1 MKQANN
7 NEMDLLLRGLA
18 RRQRDRSLLTD
29 SLLEDQT
36 DSPHLDADELSA
48 YAERTLPAATRARY
62 TMHLADCAQCRKIV
76 VELAPVVAAS
86 TGEQAAEHGPTSWWQ
101 TVRHFFSWPVL
112 RFAGPALSLLAFVV
126 VGLVVFRD
134 WSGGLTAR
142 RAAAPQAEEIAQT
155 QPTQTTQE
163 EAEPQKSQT
172 FDSPTGLDAEHQ
184 AKTNSEARTGAA
196 KTDATTPAEAP
207 AVNLSKDAGEAKP
220 AATAAPPTYAPEPAG
235 SPAPKP
241 QEQVAEVRR
250 ETAAQTEVAAA
261 RPQSSP
267 SRDQRADTHGFQ
279 TSGDRA
285 KEEERAR
292 ANAEIRVKAE
302 DKQAKDKQAEA
313 DRSATTDA
321 VAQNRAPK
329 LHTLQA
335 GRGEGA
341 GKKVDDEAAQARSVA
356 GRRFLRQGGMW
367 VDAAYKSG
375 ISLTHVARGSEQYR
389 ALIADEPAIR
399 SVAEQLKGEVI
410 LIWKGRGYR
419 IR

>member
-7 NEMDLLLRGLA
+7 NEMDLLLRSLA
-18 RRQRDRSLLTD
+18 RRQSDRSLLTD

-36 DSPHLDADELSA
+36 DSRHLDADELNA

-76 VELAPVVAAS
+76 AELAPVVAAS
-86 TGEQAAEHGPTSWWQ
+86 AREEVAEHEATSLWQ
-101 TVRHFFSWPVL
+101 TLRHFFSWPVL
-112 RFAGPALSLLAFVV
+112 RFAVPALSLLAFVV

-134 WSGGLTAR
+134 WTGGLTAR

-163 EAEPQKSQT
+163 ETEAQKST
-172 FDSPTGLDAEHQ
+172 TVFDSPSGIEAEHQ
-184 AKTNSEARTGAA
+184 AKTNSEAQTGAA
-196 KTDATTPAEAP
+196 KTDATKAAEGP

-220 AATAAPPTYAPEPAG
+220 AATTAPPTYAPEPAG
-235 SPAPKP
+235 APAPKP

-250 ETAAQTEVAAA
+250 ETTALTEAAAA

-279 TSGDRA
+279 TSGERA
-285 KEEERAR
+285 KEERAR
-292 ANAEIRVKAE
+292 ANAEIRAKAE
-302 DKQAKDKQAEA
+302 DKQTKDKQAEA

-321 VAQNRAPK
+321 AAQNRAPK

-356 GRRFLRQGGMW
+356 GRRFHRQGGMW

-375 ISLTHVARGSEQYR
+375 ISLTHVGRGSEQYR

-399 SVAEQLKGEVI
+399 SVAEQLQGEVI

>member
-7 NEMDLLLRGLA
+7 NEMDLLLRSLA
-18 RRQRDRSLLTD
+18 RPQKDRSLLTN

-76 VELAPVVAAS
+76 AELAPVVAAS
-86 TGEQAAEHGPTSWWQ
+86 TREHGEDQAATSLWQ

-112 RFAGPALSLLAFVV
+112 RFAVPALSLLAFVV
-126 VGLVVFRD
+126 VGLVMFRD
-134 WSGGLTAR
+134 WSGGLSAR
-142 RAAAPQAEEIAQT
+142 RAAAPQADEIAQN
-155 QPTQTTQE
+155 QPAQTPQ
-163 EAEPQKSQT
+163 AETDAQKGT
-172 FDSPTGLDAEHQ
+172 AVFDSNSTLDAEHQ
-184 AKTNSEARTGAA
+184 AKAKPEARTGAA

-220 AATAAPPTYAPEPAG
+220 APTVAQPTYAPEPAG
-235 SPAPKP
+235 APAPKT
-241 QEQVAEVRR
+241 QDRVAEVRR
-250 ETAAQTEVAAA
+250 ETAAQTEAAA
-261 RPQSSP
+261 RPQSSAA
-267 SRDQRADTHGFQ
+267 RDQRTDTTGFQ

-292 ANAEIRVKAE
+292 ANAEIRAK
-302 DKQAKDKQAEA
+302 AKDKQAEA
-313 DRSATTDA
+313 DKVDTDA
-321 VAQNRAPK
+321 PAQNRAAK

-341 GKKVDDEAAQARSVA
+341 GKKEDDEAAEVRSVA
-356 GRRFLRQGGMW
+356 GRRFLRKGGMW
-367 VDAAYKSG
+367 VDSAYKSG

-389 ALIADEPAIR
+389 GLIADEPAIR
-399 SVAEQLKGEVI
+399 TVAEQLQGEVI